1 MKSILYP
8 TIDSSRLFVAAS
20 IILISVLLIDGSLAS
35 IYAFIDSIAGP
46 DEQYCIFI
54 IIATTFVIGQY
65 FILAVAR
72 NRVGRIKSP
81 LTLPRII
88 HNINTLSSYF
98 LSVIL
103 IVIIF
108 EMFIESSYNTI
119 LLLLVLV
126 VSYGLSCIALGLL
139 AYRFFLW
146 FKSRGSLN
154 VLLYGI
160 SASVFV
166 ISNTLMMTF
175 VSYVTPQVGDMI
187 QPHGHLIMYFNNPG
201 SPEYFMYNG
210 YVGCSILSF
219 ILFWASTA
227 LILRHYSKRLGSI
240 KYWILVSIPLVYF
253 LSQFFAVFLSLFTS
267 LMVQNPLV
275 YGIILAVTFS
285 ISKSVGGILF
295 GIAFWVMAKKTNQIA
310 TITDFLKIAAVGFM
324 LLYVSERAVSLT
336 SAPYPPFGLV
346 SVATVGLAS
355 YLIMI
360 ALYYSAI
367 SLSNE
372 MRTRKIILD
381 SALQEFSLLRN
392 IGFAQNEK
400 EIENMVDKVVR
411 KHSALIETKAAEII
425 SPEEIKVYTTEVLN
439 EVKKLKEHR

>member
-1 MKSILYP
+1 M
-8 TIDSSRLFVAAS
+8 
-20 IILISVLLIDGSLAS
+20 LLVDGSLAN
-35 IYAFIDSIAGP
+35 IYAFIDSVAGP
-46 DEQYCIFI
+46 DEQYYIFI
-54 IIATTFVIGQY
+54 IIATTFVLGQY

-72 NRVGRIKSP
+72 NRIGRIKSP

-88 HNINTLSSYF
+88 HNINTLSNY
-98 LSVIL
+98 LLAIL
-103 IVIIF
+103 LVVIIL
-108 EMFIESSYNTI
+108 EMYIESSYNTI

-126 VSYGLSCIALGLL
+126 VSYGWSCIALGLL
-139 AYRFFLW
+139 AFRFFLW

-160 SASVFV
+160 SASAFI
-166 ISNTLMMTF
+166 ISNIFMMTF
-175 VSYVTPQVGDMI
+175 VSYVTPQIGDMI

-210 YVGCSILSF
+210 YVSCSILSF
-219 ILFWASTA
+219 ILFWVSTA
-227 LILRHYSKRLGSI
+227 MILRHYSKRLGI
-240 KYWILVSIPLVYF
+240 AKYWILVSIPLVYF
-253 LSQFFAVFLSLFTS
+253 LSQFFAVFFSLFNS

-275 YGIILAVTFS
+275 YGIILSLTFS

-295 GIAFWVMAKKTNQIA
+295 GIACWVMAKKTNQIA

-324 LLYVSERAVSLT
+324 LLYVSERDISLT
-336 SAPYPPFGLV
+336 SAPYPPLGLV

-372 MRTRKIILD
+372 IRTRKIILD
-381 SALQEFSLLRN
+381 LALQEFSLLSN

-400 EIENMVDKVVR
+400 EIENMVDKVVK
-411 KHSALIETKAAEII
+411 KHSAIIETKAAEII
-425 SPEEIKVYTTEVLN
+425 SPEDIKEYTLEVLN
-439 EVKKLKEHR
+439 EVKKLKGHR